1 MSFYIPF
8 LYFIKTRLRQ
18 SYQKV
23 SYIFIYFFPVF
34 YFVFL
39 LGGSWIEALG
49 AILLI
54 YSVYELG
61 YMFNDTISEKYEC
74 NKTSRLTFEESNY
87 FIRHRWYIVCFRL
100 LCASIICFFMIEK
113 LQSFILIPLILTV
126 FYFYNTGNVRFRLL
140 LHFLLVTIRY
150 VSPFILSVGF
160 QLPFI
165 LYLVLIFPLHNSIE
179 RLREDKF
186 GFSSYIKNFFLFNT
200 TSGRFIYY
208 FLLSLVSIIFYFNGL
223 YVDLSFIVLCLLF
236 MAYRLSGMFVVS
248 LVKPQ

>member
-8 LYFIKTRLRQ
+8 LYFIKTQLRH
-18 SYQKV
+18 SYQRM
-23 SYIFIYFFPVF
+23 SYIFIYFFPIF

-39 LGGSWIEALG
+39 LGGSWFEALG
-49 AILLI
+49 TILLI

-61 YMFNDTISEKYEC
+61 YMFNDTISEEYEI
-74 NKTSRLTFEESNY
+74 NKTSRLTLEESNY
-87 FIRHRWYIVCFRL
+87 FVRNKWHIVFFRF
-100 LCASIICFFMIEK
+100 LCAFIICLFMIGK
-113 LQSFILIPLILTV
+113 SQAFILVPFILTV

-140 LHFLLVTIRY
+140 LHFLLVIIRY
-150 VSPFILSVGF
+150 VSPFIFSVGF
-160 QLPFI
+160 QLPYV

-186 GFSSYIKNFFLFNT
+186 GFPSYIKNFFLFNT
-200 TSGRFIYY
+200 TSGRFAYY
-208 FLLSLVSIIFYFNGL
+208 FLLSLISTMFYFNGL

-236 MAYRLSGMFVVS
+236 MVYRFSGMFVIR